1 MPGRNGILSRHEQK
15 REKTNMSISSIKA
28 KLPGK
33 VWEDPDPGVVFTNE
47 EEREFFGD
55 GTGDSRSAEE
65 KRAEY
70 ESWGLENPKGN

>member
-33 VWEDPDPGVVFTNE
+33 VWEDPDSGVVFTNE

-55 GTGDSRSAEE
+55 GTRDSRSAEE
-65 KRAEY
+65 KREEY
-70 ESWGLENPKGN
+70 ESWGLENPKGH